1 MSAEKWAGENNL
13 KFPPIDAEMQYE
25 KFGMKEFYVFRDPND
40 PSCPVVVH
48 FVLVNIKFKE
58 EIKPGTHPFSPLGS
72 LRIDDNEGNDRAS
85 NQ

>member
-1 MSAEKWAGENNL
+1 LLAEKWARENNL
-13 KFPPIDAEMQYE
+13 KFPPIDAVQYE

-48 FVLVNIKFKE
+48 FVLVNNKFKE
-58 EIKPGTHPFSPLGS
+58 EIKPGTHPFWPLGS

-85 NQ
+85 SQ